1 MQTETTTDAGGGLN
15 IGFIE
20 HGDYVS
26 YAPVNLEELTGIR
39 FRVASGGAGGTI
51 EARLDSPTGPLAGS
65 VAVAHTGG
73 WQNWAN
79 VTMDLPT
86 PPEGTHELFLVFTH
100 AASATTAG
108 S

>member
-1 MQTETTTDAGGGLN
+1 MQTETTTDAGGGQN

-26 YAPVNLEELTGIR
+26 YERVNLEELTGIR

-65 VAVAHTGG
+65 VAVAPTGG

-86 PPEGTHELFLVFTH
+86 PAGGH
-100 AASATTAG
+100 ARAVPRVHPPDRRRAG